1 MIQGARIFL
10 LDLVFPPRCVGCQ
23 RSGQWFCNYCAQTV
37 QPTHPQQTCRSCDS
51 PLSTDVAVQG
61 APCLNCR
68 NPLGLIRAAALHVP
82 PLEGAIHALKYEGR
96 AELAPSLARYL
107 RAATMADPWP
117 AIIAGLDGIVP
128 VPLHEGRLIE
138 RGYNQAELL
147 ADSFAKEISTPILE
161 GAIARVRET
170 PSQVGLLARDR
181 AENVKNAFRVEHGQV
196 RGNSLLLVD
205 DVCTTGSTMRE
216 CALALRGGGAVRVF
230 GLALSE
236 PASSAREQFNAEHS
250 PPF

>member
-1 MIQGARIFL
+1 M
-10 LDLVFPPRCVGCQ
+10 
-23 RSGQWFCNYCAQTV
+23 
-37 QPTHPQQTCRSCDS
+37 
-51 PLSTDVAVQG
+51 AVQG
-61 APCLNCR
+61 APCPNCR

-236 PASSAREQFNAEHS
+236 PASRAREQFNAEHS